1 MVQVKSIELDG
12 KHPRICVPLTG
23 TTNEEIIKQALA
35 AETSDAEIIE
45 WRADYYK
52 KVDSLSD
59 VLDVLSHVRMHSKIK
74 SFSVYVSNHR
84 RRGTNLFHFDTI

>member
-59 VLDVLSHVRMHSKIK
+59 VLDVLSHVRTTLKSKV
-74 SFSVYVSNHR
+74 FLFTFR
-84 RRGTNLFHFDTI
+84 RRGTNPFHFDTI

>member
-45 WRADYYK
+45 WRADY
-52 KVDSLSD
+52 
-59 VLDVLSHVRMHSKIK
+59 
-74 SFSVYVSNHR
+74 
-84 RRGTNLFHFDTI
+84 